1 MTGSW
6 GSAMPNQVRRNLFD
20 DMKATWRPR
29 QKTRYLCFNLRR
41 ADAEPVGGIGP
52 DAGPHRSHS
61 GRESGEIN
69 FAQSF
74 HAIWVQIFWI
84 ISIGEWL
91 GRPVTGAFFKGK
103 RIVGRKACQMDFDCA
118 GSLG

>member
-1 MTGSW
+1 MGLRNAES
-6 GSAMPNQVRRNLFD
+6 SAAEPLD

-52 DAGPHRSHS
+52 DAGPRRSHS

-74 HAIWVQIFWI
+74 HA
-84 ISIGEWL
+84 SYG
-91 GRPVTGAFFKGK
+91 FKFSG
-103 RIVGRKACQMDFDCA
+103 
-118 GSLG
+118 